1 MSINI
6 EKSKVMVFR
15 KGGFL
20 GKNEKWFLEGNEVE
34 VVNSY
39 TYLGY
44 TFTTKLSVCQG
55 VSLLAA
61 KGKKETYD
69 CIRVLRNF
77 NELTR
82 QTFFKMFDAQIQPI
96 FLYVDVVE
104 KVHALACKR
113 FLNVP
118 LKTPNKCVYGDLG
131 RYPLFVNSC
140 IRAVKYWFK
149 LLQMNENRLPKQ
161 AYHMQINMELNGK
174 CCWASR
180 LRDLLCKFGFGFV
193 WLQKSVGNERAFLAI
208 LKERFCDDFNQE

>member
-1 MSINI
+1 MCKEHSLSINT
-6 EKSKVMVFR
+6 EKSKVIVFR

-20 GKNEKWFLEGNEVE
+20 GKTEKWFLEGNEVE

-61 KGKKETYD
+61 KGKKATYD
-69 CIRVLRNF
+69 CVRALRNF
-77 NELTR
+77 SEMTR

-96 FLYVDVVE
+96 VLYGSEIWGLQRVDVIE
-104 KVHALACKR
+104 KVHTLACKR

-149 LLQMNENRLPKQ
+149 LLHMNENRLPKE

-174 CCWASR
+174 CCWHP
-180 LRDLLCKFGFGFV
+180 D
-193 WLQKSVGNERAFLAI
+193 
-208 LKERFCDDFNQE
+208 